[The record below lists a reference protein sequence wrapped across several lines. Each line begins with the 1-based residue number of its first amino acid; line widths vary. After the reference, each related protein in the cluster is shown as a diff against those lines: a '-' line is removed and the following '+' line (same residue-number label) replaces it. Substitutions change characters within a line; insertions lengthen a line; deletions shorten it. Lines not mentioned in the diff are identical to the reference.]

1 MRRDPQG
8 TGPAA
13 LRQHPGPRG
22 SPQSRAGS
30 QKSGGG
36 AGARPRVV
44 SSPAAAA
51 GVDLEGCQLLHRF
64 RCDPGVTKRVAASGD
79 DAEMLGGR
87 HRPLGGRWAPH
98 TG

>member
-1 MRRDPQG
+1 MRRNPQS

-30 QKSGGG
+30 QKSGGS

-44 SSPAAAA
+44 SSPAA
-51 GVDLEGCQLLHRF
+51 GVDLEGRQLLHRF

-87 HRPLGGRWAPH
+87 HCPPGGRWVPY